1 MENIA
6 VYFGSDSGAT
16 KKVATQIAEQFG
28 SECFD
33 IADADVDDFEQYDLV
48 VLGTPTINNGE
59 IQSDWDYVL
68 DEIEDLNLAET
79 KVAIFG
85 LGDQVEYADTFV
97 DAMADLADACE
108 EAGASIIGH
117 WSTDGYTHSE
127 SRAEEDGQFVGLAI
141 DMERQAEQTPER
153 IEKWITQ
160 LKLSLA

>member
-16 KKVATQIAEQFG
+16 KKVAAQIAEQIG

-33 IADADVDDFEQYDLV
+33 IADADVDDFEQYTLV
-48 VLGTPTINNGE
+48 ILGTPTVNNGE

-85 LGDQVEYADTFV
+85 LGDQMEYADTFV
-97 DAMADLADACE
+97 DAMADIADACE
-108 EAGASIIGH
+108 EAGASIIGQ
-117 WSTDGYTHSE
+117 WSTEGYTHSE

-141 DMERQAEQTPER
+141 DMERQAAQTPER